1 MQSLTIFELDVSSP
15 QKAKLDVCHLD
26 EPISSGISY
35 NLLYIYVRAKTF
47 FSTSVALQI
56 VN

>member
-35 NLLYIYVRAKTF
+35 NLFYICSCKNIF
-47 FSTSVALQI
+47 FQLV
-56 VN
+56 